1 MSAMSTT
8 ATQPAPTTG
17 RHDNTMPCVIR
28 SEWTKFWSVP
38 STPWSL
44 ITLVVITWGF
54 SVLLS
59 WATASNLEQLPEEER
74 LAFDSTSTSL
84 GGITFGQLVIAVLG
98 VLIISTEYSTGA
110 IRTSLAAVPQRMRL
124 LFGKALIFA
133 VVALVVGIVT
143 SFGAFYLGQAFLA
156 SENLDTTL
164 DAPNVLRAVFG
175 GGLYL
180 AGSGMLGFA
189 VGALM
194 RHTAGA
200 ITTAVALL
208 FVLPPLS
215 QLLPGDWGDT
225 VSKYLTSNAGSVITV
240 ARQTDPDALG
250 PWEGYAVFT
259 LYWVVILAVAAVL
272 MKRRDA

>member
-1 MSAMSTT
+1 M
-8 ATQPAPTTG
+8 
-17 RHDNTMPCVIR
+17 
-28 SEWTKFWSVP
+28 
-38 STPWSL
+38 
-44 ITLVVITWGF
+44 
-54 SVLLS
+54 
-59 WATASNLEQLPEEER
+59 
-74 LAFDSTSTSL
+74 
-84 GGITFGQLVIAVLG
+84 
-98 VLIISTEYSTGA
+98 
-110 IRTSLAAVPQRMRL
+110 
-124 LFGKALIFA
+124 
-133 VVALVVGIVT
+133 T

-189 VGALM
+189 VGALV

-200 ITTAVALL
+200 ITTAVAML

-225 VSKYLTSNAGSVITV
+225 VSKYLTSNAGSTVTV

-272 MKRRDA
+272 MRRRDA

>member
-1 MSAMSTT
+1 MSTT
-8 ATQPAPTTG
+8 AIEPVPTTG
-17 RHDNTMPCVIR
+17 RPANTMPCVIR

-44 ITLVVITWGF
+44 ITLVVVTWGF

-59 WATASNLEQLPEEER
+59 WATASTFEQLPEAER

-84 GGITFGQLVIAVLG
+84 GGIAFGQLVIAVLG
-98 VLIISTEYSTGA
+98 VLVISSEYSTGA
-110 IRTSLAAVPQRMRL
+110 IKTSLAAVPQRMRL
-124 LFGKALIFA
+124 LFSKALVLA
-133 VVALVVGIVT
+133 AVALVVGIVT

-156 SENLDTTL
+156 SESLDTTL

-189 VGALM
+189 VGTLV

-200 ITTAVALL
+200 ITTVVALL

-215 QLLPGDWGDT
+215 QLLPGDWGNT
-225 VSKYLTSNAGSVITV
+225 ISQYFTSNAGSVVTV

-259 LYWVVILAVAAVL
+259 LYWVVLLAVAAVL
-272 MKRRDA
+272 MRRRDA

>member
-1 MSAMSTT
+1 MSPT
-8 ATQPAPTTG
+8 ATQPVPTRG
-17 RHDNTMPCVIR
+17 RHADTMPCVIR
-28 SEWTKFWSVP
+28 SEWTKFWSVL

-44 ITLVVITWGF
+44 IILVVVTWGF

-59 WATASNLEQLPEEER
+59 WATAANFDQLPEEEQ

-84 GGITFGQLVIAVLG
+84 GGISFGQLVIAVLG
-98 VLIISTEYSTGA
+98 VLVISTEYSTGA
-110 IRTSLAAVPQRMRL
+110 IKTSLAAVPQRMRL
-124 LFGKALIFA
+124 LFGKALVFA
-133 VVALVVGIVT
+133 VVALAVGIVT

-175 GGLYL
+175 GGIYL

-189 VGALM
+189 VGALV

-200 ITTAVALL
+200 ITTAVAML

-225 VSKYLTSNAGSVITV
+225 VSKYLTSNAGSTVTV

-272 MKRRDA
+272 MKARDA

>member
-1 MSAMSTT
+1 MSTT
-8 ATQPAPTTG
+8 AIQPVPTRG

-28 SEWTKFWSVP
+28 SEWTKFWSVL

-44 ITLVVITWGF
+44 IILVVVTWGF

-59 WATASNLEQLPEEER
+59 WATAADFEQLPEEER

-84 GGITFGQLVIAVLG
+84 GGISFGQLVIAVLG

-110 IRTSLAAVPQRMRL
+110 IKTSLAAVPQRMRL

-164 DAPNVLRAVFG
+164 DAPHVLRAVFG

-189 VGALM
+189 VGALV

-225 VSKYLTSNAGSVITV
+225 VSKYFTSNAGSVVTV